1 MRMFILSLIG
11 IVLSGLGYGWLIVHH
26 PYVAQCI
33 GISMVALGGIIWI
46 VVIVHAIKRGQ

>member
-33 GISMVALGGIIWI
+33 GMSMVGLGGVIWI
-46 VVIVHAIKRGQ
+46 VVMVNEIRK

>member
-1 MRMFILSLIG
+1 MRMFILSLIC
-11 IVLSGLGYGWLIVHH
+11 IVISGLGYGWLIVHY